1 MKPEQLVYTPPLSQ
15 RILIFGLSQTGYN
28 SLLSEYDK
36 LGKSMITENRIPA
49 VHNHSCCINANSI
62 KYIKSEDDLCC
73 DWIDAGFTSI
83 APSLKPTA
91 GIFQKYL
98 PLRFLYYCHA
108 YIAFDCE
115 GNLIYKI
122 TGIDKL
128 TGSYIPDLVE
138 AIKNHIRQPD
148 IGNTAVSG
156 LDELVF

>member
-28 SLLSEYDK
+28 SLLPEYDK
-36 LGKSMITENRIPA
+36 LGKSMITENRIPT

-62 KYIKSEDDLCC
+62 EFDTSGDLCC
-73 DWIDAGFTSI
+73 DWIAAGFTSI

-91 GIFQKYL
+91 GIFQKWF

-128 TGSYIPDLVE
+128 TGSFIPELAE
-138 AIKNHIRQPD
+138 AIKNHVRQTD